1 MNTEQ
6 LLRHPCTVCA
16 QQTTMW
22 CSRCQNAWYC
32 TPEHLQGV
40 SIRRMLRLR
49 CSNMYQIAL
58 QDWPR
63 HRKECIPVN
72 AVAQGNVTATPP
84 PAQQQLIT
92 VTAILFAPEE
102 GAYMS

>member
-1 MNTEQ
+1 
-6 LLRHPCTVCA
+6 
-16 QQTTMW
+16 
-22 CSRCQNAWYC
+22 
-32 TPEHLQGV
+32 
-40 SIRRMLRLR
+40 
-49 CSNMYQIAL
+49 MYQIAL